1 MVAQLCKY
9 REPLTPEQ
17 FDIINGND
25 IVFQA
30 LSWYED
36 DFSVAQSSGS
46 EEGEERSEYQIYVH
60 GAMAD
65 GKSVCLKITEFIP
78 YFYIMIPE
86 KFQLGWTDY
95 NTKQV
100 FKHFRQ
106 ILGKKNS
113 YGLVTSTLVEKC
125 KLYPFEN
132 LRKLKFIR
140 LGFCTQR
147 ALRTLKYKIKESVK
161 IPGIGDIKFDPYE
174 TNVQSVLRFTHI
186 KNIKMTGWIS
196 VKAGKYTI
204 VGDEDEISRAQIS
217 IETKWNDVNPY
228 DCDQI
233 APFLIFSYDLECYS
247 SLGYPKFPEADI
259 DGDFISQI
267 GCAFWEFGG
276 EVTKK
281 KQLVFTCV
289 RSAESTDDSII
300 IVNCPNEKAM
310 LIKFC
315 LLIEREDPDII
326 TGYNTWGFDDTYLW
340 KRMILHGL
348 DSYSEKLSRIVSVG
362 PKLAPRTMSSGAY
375 GHNQFNI
382 ITMHGRE
389 SFDVC
394 FATRRDYKLNSFKLD
409 SVAEHFLK
417 LNKVNISIRMGRDT
431 EDTPIDKRTNSYK
444 LLFEIIQNKDPKE
457 VAIVCEYCAHDSLLP
472 LLLIEKL
479 CFIPNYIEMAKST
492 RVPFDWLLLRGQ
504 QCKVFSQIV
513 YEARKR
519 DFVVPV
525 FEYGD
530 TAEEEE
536 KYKGATVLHANT
548 GAYFEPVAGL
558 DFKSLYPS
566 IMIAYNMC
574 HSTIVIDDKYRNLP
588 GIEYET
594 IEWFEDQ
601 NKKFSFTFVQNI
613 KGLLPSILEQ
623 LWEERNATKKEMK
636 KHKGTFHETVL
647 NGKQLAIKVTMNSA
661 YGFAGASKGMLPC
674 KPIAASVTAKGREMI
689 AKTSKMAQEL
699 YNCVTTYGD
708 SVTPNTS
715 IMVRRRSSADA
726 VEISFV
732 RICDLASEYSPYD
745 NFKLDGSVRTCK
757 EAAFVNLEVWDGLN
771 FTKIR
776 RVIRHK
782 VNKQIYRVVTN
793 TGYVEVTEDH
803 SLILNNMEYAKP
815 QSIQQGTNLFCGYPE
830 MTQNKMVGLGDLT
843 IRTKGQVSASKLYY
857 IMKSVGYHVTL
868 EVSGREE
875 SFKLICRGAEACTS
889 YDAERRFDQ
898 RSYDAERRFDQRS
911 YKAGVVRQI
920 ELTQLKP
927 DYVYDIET
935 ESGRFQAG
943 VGDMIV
949 KNTDSCYVKFFVPRN
964 KYATENDYL
973 EEHFRLA
980 QECADKITATFKKP
994 IELEFEKI
1002 MYPFFLYKKKR
1013 YAYNEW
1019 VRDKTGK
1026 IVSEGVSCKGIQLV
1040 RRDFCDYVK
1049 ETGQSIL
1056 DSLMFNKDQ
1065 ELAKQIAVQAV
1076 RDLLEDRVPMK
1087 KLIISKSLND
1097 KYKVDGSDVSWDDPR
1112 IKHPHVYLAQRIKL
1126 VDPMNHPKPPDR
1138 VPYIFINNTN
1148 RSALQYEKVEH
1159 PDYIKSTQ
1167 KIDALYYFEHQL
1179 KNCIDGLLEVVLDD
1193 PEQLYKDQVAKRSK
1207 IDAKMYV
1214 LDGNKDIRN
1223 FFMTKK

>member
-1 MVAQLCKY
+1 MVEQLCKY
-9 REPLTPEQ
+9 RESLTPEQ
-17 FDIINGND
+17 FEIINGND

-36 DFSVAQSSGS
+36 DFAVSVEDEGS
-46 EEGEERSEYQIYVH
+46 DTEERSEYQIYVH

-65 GKSVCLKITEFIP
+65 GKSVCLKITEFTP

-140 LGFCTQR
+140 LAFCTQR
-147 ALRTLKYKIKESVK
+147 AMRTLKYKIKESIK
-161 IPGIGDIKFDPYE
+161 IPGIGDIKFEPYE

-186 KNIKMTGWIS
+186 KNIKMTGWICI
-196 VKAGKYTI
+196 KAGSYTI
-204 VGDEDEISRAQIS
+204 VGDDDEISRSQIS
-217 IETKWNDVNPY
+217 VQAKWNDVNPHN
-228 DCDQI
+228 CDNI
-233 APFLIFSYDLECYS
+233 APFLILSYDLECYS
-247 SLGYPKFPEADI
+247 SRGYPKFPEADI

-276 EVTKK
+276 TK

-289 RSAESTDDSII
+289 QSADLVDDDSRHIL
-300 IVNCPNEKAM
+300 IVNCPNEKDM
-310 LIKFC
+310 LKKFC

-340 KRMILHGL
+340 KRMVLHGL
-348 DSYSEKLSRIVSVG
+348 DSYYEKLSRIVSVS
-362 PKLAPRTMSSGAY
+362 PNLVPRTMSSGAY
-375 GHNQFNI
+375 GHNQFHI
-382 ITMHGRE
+382 ISMHGRE

-394 FATRRDYKLNSFKLD
+394 FATRREYKLNSFKLD
-409 SVAEHFLK
+409 NVAEHFLK
-417 LNKVNISIRMGRDT
+417 LNKVNISIRMGYDT
-431 EDTPIDKRTNSYK
+431 EDTPIDKRTNGYK
-444 LLFEIIQNKDPKE
+444 LLFEIIQRKDPKE
-457 VAIVCEYCAHDSLLP
+457 LAIVCDYCAHDSLLP

-525 FEYGD
+525 FEYGG
-530 TAEEEE
+530 ASEEEEE

-594 IEWFEDQ
+594 VEWFEEERD
-601 NKKFSFTFVQNI
+601 KKFSFTFVQNV

-623 LWEERNATKKEMK
+623 LWEERNATKREMK

-661 YGFAGASKGMLPC
+661 YGFAGASKGLLPC

-689 AKTSKMAQEL
+689 AKTSKMAQEF

-732 RICDLASEYSPYD
+732 RICDLASEWSPYN

-757 EAAFVNLEVWDGLN
+757 EAAYIIGNLEVWDGSN

-782 VNKQIYRVVTN
+782 VDKKIYSVLTN

-803 SLILNNMEYAKP
+803 SLILDNMEYVKP
-815 QSIQQGTNLFCGYPE
+815 QSIQQGTKLFCGYPE
-830 MTQNKMVGLGDLT
+830 MSANKMVSLGDLT
-843 IRTKGQVSASKLYY
+843 IQTKGQVSASKLYY

-875 SFKLICRGAEACTS
+875 SFKLICRGAEAC
-889 YDAERRFDQ
+889 
-898 RSYDAERRFDQRS
+898 
-911 YKAGVVRQI
+911 KAGVVRQI

-949 KNTDSCYVKFFVPRN
+949 KNTDSCYVKFLVPRN

-1026 IVSEGVSCKGIQLV
+1026 IVSEGISSKGIELV
-1040 RRDFCDYVK
+1040 RRDFCEYVK

-1056 DSLMFNKDQ
+1056 DSLMYNKDQ

-1097 KYKVDGSDVSWDDPR
+1097 VYKVDGCEVAWDDPR
-1112 IKHPHVYLAQRIKL
+1112 VKHPHVHLAQRIKL

-1159 PDYIKSTQ
+1159 PDYMKSTQ

-1179 KNCIDGLLEVVLDD
+1179 KNCIDGLLEVVLND

-1223 FFMTKK
+1223 FFITKK

>member
-1 MVAQLCKY
+1 MKSF
-9 REPLTPEQ
+9 REPLTSEQ
-17 FDIINGND
+17 LDLLNGND

-30 LSWYED
+30 LSWHED
-36 DFSVAQSSGS
+36 DFAESSSGEGS
-46 EEGEERSEYQIYVH
+46 GEEENEQVQYQIYVH
-60 GAMAD
+60 GSMAD
-65 GKSVCLKITEFIP
+65 GKSVCLKIKEFVP

-86 KFQLGWTDY
+86 KFQLGWSQF

-100 FKHFRQ
+100 FKYFRQ

-147 ALRTLKYKIKESVK
+147 AMKTLKYKIKGELN
-161 IPGIGDIKFDPYE
+161 IPGIGNIKFEPYE

-186 KNIKMTGWIS
+186 KNIKMTGWITI
-196 VKAGKYTI
+196 KAGNFTI
-204 VGDEDEISRAQIS
+204 VGDDDEISRSQIS
-217 IETKWNDVNPY
+217 IVAKWNDVNPY

-233 APFLIFSYDLECYS
+233 APFLILSYDLECYS
-247 SLGYPKFPEADI
+247 SRGYPKFPEADI
-259 DGDFISQI
+259 KGDFISQI
-267 GCAFWEFGG
+267 GCALWRFGPD
-276 EVTKK
+276 TPK
-281 KQLVFTCV
+281 KQIVFTCIKSDPV
-289 RSAESTDDSII
+289 EGVT
-300 IVNCPNEKAM
+300 IVNCPSEKSM
-310 LIKFC
+310 LKSFC
-315 LLIEREDPDII
+315 LLIEKEDPDMI

-340 KRMILHGL
+340 NRLVLHEL
-348 DSYSEKLSRIVSVG
+348 DSHYEKMSRIVSLI
-362 PKLAPRTMSSGAY
+362 PKLTPRTMSSGAY

-382 ITMHGRE
+382 ISMYGRE

-394 FATRRDYKLNSFKLD
+394 FATRREYKLNSFKLD

-417 LNKVNISIRMGRDT
+417 LNKVNISIRMGYDT
-431 EDTPIDKRTNSYK
+431 EDTPIDKRTNGYK
-444 LLFEIIQNKDPKE
+444 LLFEIIDRKDPKE
-457 VAIVCEYCAHDSLLP
+457 LAIVCDYCAHDSLLP

-492 RVPFDWLLLRGQ
+492 RVPIDWLLLRGQ

-525 FEYGD
+525 FEYGENSD
-530 TAEEEE
+530 DPEE

-594 IEWFEDQ
+594 IEWYEEDKD
-601 NKKFSFTFVQNI
+601 KKFSFTFVQNV

-636 KHKGTFHETVL
+636 KHKGTFHEMVL

-661 YGFAGASKGMLPC
+661 YGFAGASKGILPC

-689 AKTSKMAQEL
+689 ARTSKMAQEF

-708 SVTPNTS
+708 
-715 IMVRRRSSADA
+715 
-726 VEISFV
+726 
-732 RICDLASEYSPYD
+732 
-745 NFKLDGSVRTCK
+745 
-757 EAAFVNLEVWDGLN
+757 
-771 FTKIR
+771 
-776 RVIRHK
+776 
-782 VNKQIYRVVTN
+782 
-793 TGYVEVTEDH
+793 
-803 SLILNNMEYAKP
+803 
-815 QSIQQGTNLFCGYPE
+815 
-830 MTQNKMVGLGDLT
+830 
-843 IRTKGQVSASKLYY
+843 
-857 IMKSVGYHVTL
+857 
-868 EVSGREE
+868 
-875 SFKLICRGAEACTS
+875 
-889 YDAERRFDQ
+889 
-898 RSYDAERRFDQRS
+898 
-911 YKAGVVRQI
+911 
-920 ELTQLKP
+920 
-927 DYVYDIET
+927 
-935 ESGRFQAG
+935 
-943 VGDMIV
+943 
-949 KNTDSCYVKFFVPRN
+949 TDSCYVKFFVARS
-964 KYATENDYL
+964 KYETENDYL

-980 QECADKITATFKKP
+980 QECANKITASFKKP

-1026 IVSEGVSCKGIQLV
+1026 IVSEGISSKGIELV
-1040 RRDFCDYVK
+1040 RRDFCEYVK
-1049 ETGQSIL
+1049 DTGQSIL
-1056 DSLMFNKDQ
+1056 DALMYDKDK
-1065 ELAKQIAVQAV
+1065 ELAKSIASKAV
-1076 RDLLEDRVPMK
+1076 SDLLEDRVPIK

-1097 KYKVDGSDVSWDDPR
+1097 VYKVDGCEVPWDDPR
-1112 IKHPHVYLAQRIKL
+1112 VIHPHVHLAQRIKL

-1138 VPYIFINNTN
+1138 VPYVFMCNKNKH
-1148 RSALQYEKVEH
+1148 SLQYEKVEH
-1159 PDYIKSTQ
+1159 PDYIQSTQ

-1179 KNCIDGLLEVVLDD
+1179 KNCIDGLLEVIIDD
-1193 PEQLYKDQVAKRSK
+1193 TEQLYKDQVAKRTK
-1207 IDAKMYV
+1207 IDAKLYV
-1214 LDGNKDIRN
+1214 LEGNRDIRN
-1223 FFMTKK
+1223 FFTKKS

>member
-1 MVAQLCKY
+1 MADLQF
-9 REPLTPEQ
+9 REPLTPEE
-17 FDIINGND
+17 FDILNGHD

-36 DFSVAQSSGS
+36 DFAVKVSGDDDES
-46 EEGEERSEYQIYVH
+46 EERSEYQIYVH

-65 GKSVCLKITEFIP
+65 GKSVCLKITEFTP

-147 ALRTLKYKIKESVK
+147 ALRTLKYKIKEPIK
-161 IPGIGDIKFDPYE
+161 IPGIGDIKFEPYE

-196 VKAGKYTI
+196 LKAGNYTI
-204 VGDEDEISRAQIS
+204 VGDDDEISRSQIS
-217 IETKWNDVNPY
+217 IEAKWNDVNPY
-228 DCDQI
+228 DCDNI

-247 SLGYPKFPEADI
+247 SRGYPKFPEADI

-267 GCAFWEFGG
+267 GCAFWKFGSD
-276 EVTKK
+276 TK

-289 RSAESTDDSII
+289 RSDELENGVI

-310 LIKFC
+310 LKKFC

-340 KRMILHGL
+340 KRMVLHGL
-348 DSYSEKLSRIVSVG
+348 DSYYEKLSRIVSVS

-375 GHNQFNI
+375 GHNQFSI

-394 FATRRDYKLNSFKLD
+394 FATRREYKLNSFKLD
-409 SVAEHFLK
+409 SVADHFLK
-417 LNKVNISIRMGRDT
+417 MNKVNISIQMGYDT
-431 EDTPIDKRTNSYK
+431 DDTPIDKRTNGYK
-444 LLFEIIQNKDPKE
+444 LLFEIIQRKDPKE
-457 VAIVCEYCAHDSLLP
+457 LAIVCDYCAHDSLLP

-530 TAEEEE
+530 ASEEEEE

-594 IEWFEDQ
+594 VEWFEEERD
-601 NKKFSFTFVQNI
+601 KKFSFTFVQNV

-661 YGFAGASKGMLPC
+661 YGFAGASKGLLPC

-715 IMVRRRSSADA
+715 IMVRSAGDSFGA
-726 VEISFV
+726 SRQISFV
-732 RICDLASEYSPYD
+732 RICDLASEWSPYN

-757 EAAFVNLEVWDGLN
+757 EASLINMEVWDGTN

-782 VNKQIYRVVTN
+782 VNKKIYRVVTN

-815 QSIQQGTNLFCGYPE
+815 QSIRKGTKLFCGYPE
-830 MTQNKMVGLGDLT
+830 IVSDKMVGLGDLT

-868 EVSGREE
+868 EYAVKSET
-875 SFKLICRGAEACTS
+875 FKLVCR
-889 YDAERRFDQ
+889 
-898 RSYDAERRFDQRS
+898 RSAV
-911 YKAGVVRQI
+911 KPGVVEKI
-920 ELTQLKP
+920 ELMSLVP

-949 KNTDSCYVKFFVPRN
+949 KNTDSCYVKFLVPRN

-1026 IVSEGVSCKGIQLV
+1026 IVSEGISSKGIELV
-1040 RRDFCDYVK
+1040 RRDFCEYVK

-1056 DSLMFNKDQ
+1056 DSLMYEKDQ
-1065 ELAKQIAVQAV
+1065 ELAKQIAVRAV
-1076 RDLLEDRVPMK
+1076 GDLLEDRVPVK

-1097 KYKVDGSDVSWDDPR
+1097 VYKVDGCDVPWDDPR
-1112 IKHPHVYLAQRIKL
+1112 IKHPHVHLAQRIKL

-1138 VPYIFINNTN
+1138 VPYIFINNPKK
-1148 RSALQYEKVEH
+1148 SALQYEKVEH
-1159 PDYIKSTQ
+1159 PDYMKSTQ
-1167 KIDALYYFEHQL
+1167 KVDALYYFEHQL

-1193 PEQLYKDQVAKRSK
+1193 PEQLYKQQVIARTNK
-1207 IDAKMYV
+1207 DN
-1214 LDGNKDIRN
+1214 GNKDIRS
-1223 FFMTKK
+1223 FFAKK